1 MTAAQ
6 RAKPSRRLRVI
17 RNTVGDE
24 WRSAQMT
31 ISVVATIT
39 GSMTMGENTKVVQ
52 AAYEAF
58 GRADIPALLQLL
70 DADVQW
76 STPKSLPHGGEF
88 QGRDGVGTF
97 FAGIG
102 SNWSKLDVAVEAVG
116 DLGADS
122 VVGIVRA
129 AGTRSAGGADG
140 YGAVHVFTVD
150 NGKITRF
157 REYVTD
163 LNTELV

>member
-1 MTAAQ
+1 
-6 RAKPSRRLRVI
+6 V
-17 RNTVGDE
+17 
-24 WRSAQMT
+24 T
-31 ISVVATIT
+31 ILVVAMIT
-39 GSMTMGENTKVVQ
+39 GRTTMGDNTKVVQ
-52 AAYEAF
+52 KAYEAF
-58 GRADIPALLQLL
+58 GNGDIPALLHLL

-76 STPKSLPHGGEF
+76 SSPKSLPHGGEF
-88 QGRDGVGTF
+88 SGRDGVGMF

-102 SNWSKLDVAVEAVG
+102 SNWSNLDVAVEVVG
-116 DLGADS
+116 DLGADT

-129 AGTRSAGGADG
+129 DGARSGGGSDG

-163 LNTELV
+163 LNTALV